1 MTIFDNYEVWFVI
14 GSQHLYGPEALR
26 QVTKHAEHVVNSLN
40 AEAKLPCKL
49 VLKPLGTTP
58 DEITHIC
65 RDANYDDKCAGLVVW
80 LHTFSPA
87 KMWINGLTI
96 LNKPLLQFHTQYN
109 AALPWDSI
117 DMDFMNLNQT
127 AHGGREFGFIGA
139 RMRQQ
144 HSVVTGHW
152 QDKEAHQRIGG
163 WMRQAVSKQDT
174 RHLKVCRFGDNMRE
188 VAVTDGD
195 KVAAQIKFGFS
206 VNTWAVGDLV
216 QVVNSISDGDISAL
230 VDEYESSYRLT
241 PAAQVHGEKR
251 QNVLDAARI
260 ELGMKR
266 FLEQGGFHAFTTTFE
281 DLHGLKQLPGLA
293 VQRLMQQG
301 YGFAGEGD
309 WKTAAL
315 LRIMKVMSTGLQ
327 GGTSFMEDYTY
338 HFDNGND
345 LVLGSHMLE
354 VCPTIATAEKPI
366 LDVQPLG
373 IGGKADPARLIFNTQ
388 TGPAIVASLI
398 DLGDR
403 FRLLVNTI
411 ETVPTPH
418 DLPKLP
424 VANAL
429 WKAQPDLRTAS
440 EAWIIAGGAHHT
452 VFSHA
457 LNLDD
462 MRQFAELHD
471 IELTVIDND
480 TRLPSFKTRCAGM
493 KCITVQNA
501 KRLSP
506 HPSPLPV
513 GERGPTGRHAAFLPL
528 PPGEGRGEGYP
539 TRLLFGAHY
548 VRRS

>member
-345 LVLGSHMLE
+345 LV
-354 VCPTIATAEKPI
+354 
-366 LDVQPLG
+366 
-373 IGGKADPARLIFNTQ
+373 PARTCWKCARRSPRRETDPRRSAAGHRRQ
-388 TGPAIVASLI
+388 SGSSAP
-398 DLGDR
+398 DLQYSNRPGDR
-403 FRLLVNTI
+403 R
-411 ETVPTPH
+411 
-418 DLPKLP
+418 
-424 VANAL
+424 
-429 WKAQPDLRTAS
+429 QPDRPGRPLPSAGQYHRNRPNAARS
-440 EAWIIAGGAHHT
+440 AEAAGGQRPVESAAGSAYR
-452 VFSHA
+452 VGS
-457 LNLDD
+457 LDH
-462 MRQFAELHD
+462 RRRRAPYRLQPCAEP
-471 IELTVIDND
+471 
-480 TRLPSFKTRCAGM
+480 RRYAP
-493 KCITVQNA
+493 
-501 KRLSP
+501 
-506 HPSPLPV
+506 
-513 GERGPTGRHAAFLPL
+513 
-528 PPGEGRGEGYP
+528 
-539 TRLLFGAHY
+539 
-548 VRRS
+548 VRRAA